1 MNFKKF
7 STRVLLGVFFSVLCS
22 FVFVQIAFNAIGN
35 NYIIT
40 RDSEET
46 ILVRAAVSA
55 YVKNHFFH
63 SKNSEM
69 TPLSGLKKYFRPE
82 VQAALESGATL
93 KVRREDHD
101 NAVISM
107 ILATRNAKI
116 EETNK
121 AKKKEER
128 EELYT
133 REDIATNL
141 EKQSV
146 KGWWR
151 ISFGLIFFFALVFIW
166 FFLHDPVIRI
176 FNQYKKGRLYDSL
189 ERELSE
195 KSSELHQQTGYTNNW
210 KTKADELETAYQALN
225 QKYNTLYS
233 HLKEK
238 QEAEKAAAEKA
249 KKKAEEKKALEKE
262 AENAF
267 S

>member
-7 STRVLLGVFFSVLCS
+7 STRVLLGVFFSLLCS
-22 FVFVQIAFNAIGN
+22 FVFVQIAFNVIGE

-46 ILVRAAVSA
+46 ILVRAAVSS

-63 SKNSEM
+63 SKDSEM
-69 TPLSGLKKYFRPE
+69 TPLTGLEKYFRPE

-101 NAVISM
+101 NALISM
-107 ILATRNAKI
+107 ILERHNAKI
-116 EETNK
+116 EEKNK
-121 AKKKEER
+121 QKKKEER
-128 EELYT
+128 ERLYT
-133 REDIATNL
+133 QEEIVTDL
-141 EKQSV
+141 EKQV
-146 KGWWR
+146 IKGWWW
-151 ISFGLIFFFALVFIW
+151 ISGGALFFVSLALAW
-166 FFLHDPVIRI
+166 FFLHDPVLRI
-176 FNQYKKGRLYDSL
+176 YYQYKKGRLYESL

-195 KSSELHQQTGYTNNW
+195 KGRELHQQTGYTNNW

-249 KKKAEEKKALEKE
+249 KKKAEEKKALEEE